1 MGGRS
6 RKSQLKQKLA
16 RYYKERENPLAVL
29 ALQDEIVRLN
39 QRKLS
44 ELQKN
49 LEYLKELDEK
59 TKALEGVKL
68 NCFAG

>member
-1 MGGRS
+1 
-6 RKSQLKQKLA
+6 LT
-16 RYYKERENPLAVL
+16 
-29 ALQDEIVRLN
+29 LQGEIVRLN